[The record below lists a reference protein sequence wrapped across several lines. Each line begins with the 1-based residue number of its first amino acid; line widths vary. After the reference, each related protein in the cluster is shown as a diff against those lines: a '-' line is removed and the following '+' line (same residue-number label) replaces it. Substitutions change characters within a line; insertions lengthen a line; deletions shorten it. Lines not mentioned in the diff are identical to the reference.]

1 MGDEVLAFDN
11 GFCAD
16 DALAFVC
23 CTNCG
28 VIVTLLFACLAD
40 RIGLNVNVLFTPVA
54 TAGVFDDVAVAATV
68 VATLRA
74 VTVSALFLLIAATA
88 SFVGSFCFVFDC
100 GGLRII
106 AAIG

>member
-1 MGDEVLAFDN
+1 M
-11 GFCAD
+11 
-16 DALAFVC
+16 
-23 CTNCG
+23 
-28 VIVTLLFACLAD
+28 
-40 RIGLNVNVLFTPVA
+40 NVLFTP
-54 TAGVFDDVAVAATV
+54 GDVFDDDDEEPVAAAV

-100 GGLRII
+100 GGLRMI